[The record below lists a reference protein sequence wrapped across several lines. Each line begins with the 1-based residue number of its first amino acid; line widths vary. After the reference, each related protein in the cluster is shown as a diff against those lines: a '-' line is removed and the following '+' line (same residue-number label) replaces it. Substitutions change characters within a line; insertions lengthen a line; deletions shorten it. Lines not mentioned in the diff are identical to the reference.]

1 MFPGLQPER
10 KHTMQKI
17 SLVKLGFAAL
27 IAASTMLAPKVTHA
41 APLCVFSYVLPNG
54 NTCTYAGEVNGCC
67 VYTGDP
73 HCHKICTQ

>member
-1 MFPGLQPER
+1 
-10 KHTMQKI
+10 MQKI

-27 IAASTMLAPKVTHA
+27 IAAATTLAPKVTHA

>member
-1 MFPGLQPER
+1 MFPGPATGKEA
-10 KHTMQKI
+10 TMQKI
-17 SLVKLGFAAL
+17 SFIKLGFAAL
-27 IAASTMLAPKVTHA
+27 IAASTMLAPKATHA
-41 APLCVFSYVLPNG
+41 APLCVYSYTLPNG

>member
-1 MFPGLQPER
+1 MFPVLQPER

-27 IAASTMLAPKVTHA
+27 IAAATTLAPKVTHA